1 METTT
6 NRNIE
11 PTVRVSVRCDRC
23 RQRLFDK
30 VSAATGI
37 VEVKCPRCNY
47 LNHLDLSFR
56 MRSMLRY
63 RRINTITS

>member
-11 PTVRVSVRCDRC
+11 PTVRVSVRCERC

-30 VSAATGI
+30 VSVASGV

-47 LNHLDLSFR
+47 LNNVDLSFR
-56 MRSMLRY
+56 LKSVLRY
-63 RRINTITS
+63 RRINTISS